1 MTAVLTV
8 GHSTHPP
15 EALLAL
21 LRGARVELVADV
33 RRYPGSRRLPHVGA
47 DALRELLAGAGIGRE
62 HLEALGGRR
71 RPVPGSVNDGW
82 EHEAFR
88 GYADWMATAAFTAGL
103 ARLEALAAERRT
115 AVMCAEAPWWR
126 CHRRLVAD
134 ALLARG
140 HAVEHL
146 GPDGRLTPHALTPF
160 AVVGPGAALTYPRQ
174 PPLG

>member
-1 MTAVLTV
+1 MTTVLTV

-21 LRGARVELVADV
+21 LSGAGVELVADV
-33 RRYPGSRRLPHVGA
+33 RRYPGSRRLPHVRA
-47 DALRELLAGAGIGRE
+47 DALRELLAGGGVRWE

-71 RPVPGSVNDGW
+71 RPVPASVNDGW
-82 EHEAFR
+82 EHESFR
-88 GYADWMATAAFTAGL
+88 GYADWMAGPEFATGL

-115 AVMCAEAPWWR
+115 AVLCSEALWWR

-134 ALLARG
+134 ALVARG

-160 AVVGPGAALTYPRQ
+160 AVVGPGGALTYPRQ
-174 PPLG
+174 PALG